1 MGPQKIIL
9 FGGTFD
15 PPHNGHMTLLAGAI
29 EAVRLDLVLVEP
41 AGTPPHKR
49 AGGTSAAHR
58 LAMCE
63 CFRPLFPELV
73 LDTTE
78 IARGGKSYTI
88 DTVRQM
94 NVRYP
99 GAQLYFPMGSDM
111 LLWFRNWAAYR
122 ELLRRVVLVAHLR
135 TGEDAAPVRE
145 YAAGL
150 AAEGGTVLFAKA
162 PVFPVSSTE
171 VRALAAKG
179 RPLDGLVPESVA
191 AYIARHHLYT
201 PAVGEPDAP
210 GCRTLKRTLRPGCCG
225 RESGDLILISV
236 DEAKR
241 LAKKNLSPKRYEHT
255 CNVRKLAVKLAKAH
269 GADEK
274 KAALAALLHDI
285 AKELP
290 RDRLLQIFT
299 ENAIIAGNA
308 AQRPAPV
315 WHGAAAAILAQTQYG
330 VDDGEILSAIR
341 CHTTGRPGMT
351 KLDKIIYL
359 ADMASYERTYPEA
372 EQLRRH
378 ALADLDR
385 TAIEGLGLSIAWLK
399 AGGKPVDEESLLAY
413 ADLRARY
420 YGGRTSEQTAGEP

>member
-29 EAVRLDLVLVEP
+29 EAVRPDLVLVEP

-78 IARGGKSYTI
+78 IARGG
-88 DTVRQM
+88 
-94 NVRYP
+94 
-99 GAQLYFPMGSDM
+99 
-111 LLWFRNWAAYR
+111 NWAAYR

-201 PAVGEPDAP
+201 PA
-210 GCRTLKRTLRPGCCG
+210 
-225 RESGDLILISV
+225 
-236 DEAKR
+236 
-241 LAKKNLSPKRYEHT
+241 
-255 CNVRKLAVKLAKAH
+255 
-269 GADEK
+269 
-274 KAALAALLHDI
+274 
-285 AKELP
+285 
-290 RDRLLQIFT
+290 
-299 ENAIIAGNA
+299 
-308 AQRPAPV
+308 
-315 WHGAAAAILAQTQYG
+315 
-330 VDDGEILSAIR
+330 
-341 CHTTGRPGMT
+341 
-351 KLDKIIYL
+351 
-359 ADMASYERTYPEA
+359 
-372 EQLRRH
+372 
-378 ALADLDR
+378 
-385 TAIEGLGLSIAWLK
+385 
-399 AGGKPVDEESLLAY
+399 
-413 ADLRARY
+413 
-420 YGGRTSEQTAGEP
+420 AGEA

>member
-29 EAVRLDLVLVEP
+29 EAVRPDLVLVEP

-94 NVRYP
+94 NARYP

-171 VRALAAKG
+171 VRALAA
-179 RPLDGLVPESVA
+179 
-191 AYIARHHLYT
+191 
-201 PAVGEPDAP
+201 
-210 GCRTLKRTLRPGCCG
+210 
-225 RESGDLILISV
+225 
-236 DEAKR
+236 
-241 LAKKNLSPKRYEHT
+241 N
-255 CNVRKLAVKLAKAH
+255 
-269 GADEK
+269 
-274 KAALAALLHDI
+274 
-285 AKELP
+285 
-290 RDRLLQIFT
+290 
-299 ENAIIAGNA
+299 
-308 AQRPAPV
+308 
-315 WHGAAAAILAQTQYG
+315 GAAVNVTAVVPICENRISDASMLPGDVITSFSGCVYLRTAFKKCCTFI
-330 VDDGEILSAIR
+330 ILSS
-341 CHTTGRPGMT
+341 
-351 KLDKIIYL
+351 
-359 ADMASYERTYPEA
+359 ASC
-372 EQLRRH
+372 
-378 ALADLDR
+378 
-385 TAIEGLGLSIAWLK
+385 S
-399 AGGKPVDEESLLAY
+399 
-413 ADLRARY
+413 
-420 YGGRTSEQTAGEP
+420 

>member
-29 EAVRLDLVLVEP
+29 EAVRPDLVLVEP

-150 AAEGGTVLFAKA
+150 AAEGRGDLFAKA
-162 PVFPVSSTE
+162 PVFPVSSPRCARWRQ
-171 VRALAAKG
+171 RAG
-179 RPLDGLVPESVA
+179 RWTALCPKAWRRTLRGTIFIRP
-191 AYIARHHLYT
+191 R
-201 PAVGEPDAP
+201 PGRPDAP
-210 GCRTLKRTLRPGCCG
+210 GCRTF
-225 RESGDLILISV
+225 
-236 DEAKR
+236 EAH
-241 LAKKNLSPKRYEHT
+241 AS
-255 CNVRKLAVKLAKAH
+255 
-269 GADEK
+269 
-274 KAALAALLHDI
+274 
-285 AKELP
+285 
-290 RDRLLQIFT
+290 
-299 ENAIIAGNA
+299 AG
-308 AQRPAPV
+308 P
-315 WHGAAAAILAQTQYG
+315 
-330 VDDGEILSAIR
+330 
-341 CHTTGRPGMT
+341 
-351 KLDKIIYL
+351 
-359 ADMASYERTYPEA
+359 
-372 EQLRRH
+372 
-378 ALADLDR
+378 
-385 TAIEGLGLSIAWLK
+385 
-399 AGGKPVDEESLLAY
+399 
-413 ADLRARY
+413 LRARIEA
-420 YGGRTSEQTAGEP
+420 T

>member
-1 MGPQKIIL
+1 M
-9 FGGTFD
+9 
-15 PPHNGHMTLLAGAI
+15 
-29 EAVRLDLVLVEP
+29 
-41 AGTPPHKR
+41 
-49 AGGTSAAHR
+49 
-58 LAMCE
+58 
-63 CFRPLFPELV
+63 
-73 LDTTE
+73 
-78 IARGGKSYTI
+78 
-88 DTVRQM
+88 
-94 NVRYP
+94 
-99 GAQLYFPMGSDM
+99 
-111 LLWFRNWAAYR
+111 
-122 ELLRRVVLVAHLR
+122 
-135 TGEDAAPVRE
+135 
-145 YAAGL
+145 
-150 AAEGGTVLFAKA
+150 
-162 PVFPVSSTE
+162 
-171 VRALAAKG
+171 
-179 RPLDGLVPESVA
+179 
-191 AYIARHHLYT
+191 
-201 PAVGEPDAP
+201 
-210 GCRTLKRTLRPGCCG
+210 
-225 RESGDLILISV
+225 ISV

-399 AGGKPVDEESLLAY
+399 AGGKPVDEG
-413 ADLRARY
+413 
-420 YGGRTSEQTAGEP
+420 GGRTRGTAGRAKAARHSARIVCAARRRESACRCGGTSRNPACRSARQTDRPAQSRYRGARRTAGACGPGRRRVPVCGQPD

>member
-29 EAVRLDLVLVEP
+29 EAVRPDLVLVEP

-94 NVRYP
+94 NARYP

-150 AAEGGTVLFAKA
+150 AAEGGTVLFAM
-162 PVFPVSSTE
+162 
-171 VRALAAKG
+171 
-179 RPLDGLVPESVA
+179 
-191 AYIARHHLYT
+191 
-201 PAVGEPDAP
+201 
-210 GCRTLKRTLRPGCCG
+210 KRMR
-225 RESGDLILISV
+225 I
-236 DEAKR
+236 
-241 LAKKNLSPKRYEHT
+241 
-255 CNVRKLAVKLAKAH
+255 
-269 GADEK
+269 
-274 KAALAALLHDI
+274 
-285 AKELP
+285 
-290 RDRLLQIFT
+290 
-299 ENAIIAGNA
+299 
-308 AQRPAPV
+308 
-315 WHGAAAAILAQTQYG
+315 
-330 VDDGEILSAIR
+330 
-341 CHTTGRPGMT
+341 GMN
-351 KLDKIIYL
+351 
-359 ADMASYERTYPEA
+359 
-372 EQLRRH
+372 
-378 ALADLDR
+378 
-385 TAIEGLGLSIAWLK
+385 
-399 AGGKPVDEESLLAY
+399 
-413 ADLRARY
+413 
-420 YGGRTSEQTAGEP
+420 

>member
-29 EAVRLDLVLVEP
+29 EAVRPDLVLVEP

-73 LDTTE
+73 LDTT
-78 IARGGKSYTI
+78 
-88 DTVRQM
+88 M
-94 NVRYP
+94 NARYP

-201 PAVGEPDAP
+201 
-210 GCRTLKRTLRPGCCG
+210 
-225 RESGDLILISV
+225 
-236 DEAKR
+236 
-241 LAKKNLSPKRYEHT
+241 
-255 CNVRKLAVKLAKAH
+255 
-269 GADEK
+269 
-274 KAALAALLHDI
+274 LAA
-285 AKELP
+285 
-290 RDRLLQIFT
+290 
-299 ENAIIAGNA
+299 
-308 AQRPAPV
+308 
-315 WHGAAAAILAQTQYG
+315 
-330 VDDGEILSAIR
+330 GEA
-341 CHTTGRPGMT
+341 
-351 KLDKIIYL
+351 
-359 ADMASYERTYPEA
+359 
-372 EQLRRH
+372 
-378 ALADLDR
+378 
-385 TAIEGLGLSIAWLK
+385 
-399 AGGKPVDEESLLAY
+399 
-413 ADLRARY
+413 
-420 YGGRTSEQTAGEP
+420 